1 MPRIKDKLVKVL
13 HNKPTVITRAVLWS
27 IPHNSGKE
35 DIRLK
40 IGRYKK
46 PLEVPAAE
54 VPESLQPKSE
64 LTLDDEEFK
73 ALIELLQEQ
82 YEPFRQGVKAFIPL
96 DKPYEKENA
105 AQIRALFALPDK
117 QKLVRF
123 ILNHDVIPED
133 LAAGLQQAHRN
144 RAIKQ
149 FESMLEQDEKE
160 PAWQEWFKKNSW
172 VLGSEF
178 VRILDERHIDV
189 QDISDFLMEAYDG
202 FLDVVE
208 IKRPEGG
215 LQFWAASLDHGNYV
229 PSTDL
234 TKAFTQASRYIYEV
248 EREAN
253 SVKFLERVGQIKTVK
268 PRCILIFG
276 RSNKWDNSQIEAYR
290 ILNAGFHNITIMTYD
305 HVLGRAKR
313 IVGVNSMQ
321 IEGQA

>member
-1 MPRIKDKLVKVL
+1 MPHIRMIDKLVKVL
-13 HNKPTVITRAVLWS
+13 RNKPTVITRAFFWS
-27 IPHNSGKE
+27 IPHNSGKQ
-35 DIRLK
+35 DICLK

-46 PLEVPAAE
+46 PQEVPAHEA
-54 VPESLQPKSE
+54 PESLQPKSE

-73 ALIELLQEQ
+73 TLIEFLQEQ

-117 QKLVRF
+117 QKLVQF
-123 ILNHDVIPED
+123 ILHHDVIPED
-133 LAAGLQQAHRN
+133 LAVGLQQAHRN

-149 FESMLEQDEKE
+149 FERLLEQDVKE
-160 PAWQEWFKKNSW
+160 PAWQEWFQKNSW

-189 QDISDFLMEAYDG
+189 QNISDFLMEAYDG

-234 TKAFTQASRYIYEV
+234 TKAITQASRYIYEV

-276 RSNKWDNSQIEAYR
+276 RSNKWDNRQIETYR
-290 ILNAGFHNITIMTYD
+290 IMNAGFHNITIMTYD

-313 IVGVNSMQ
+313 IVGINS
-321 IEGQA
+321 

>member
-1 MPRIKDKLVKVL
+1 MPRIKDKLIKVL
-13 HNKPTVITRAVLWS
+13 RNKPTVITRAVLWS

-40 IGRYKK
+40 IGRFKK

-189 QDISDFLMEAYDG
+189 QNISDFLMEAYDG

-208 IKRPEGG
+208 IKRPEDG

-276 RSNKWDNSQIEAYR
+276 RSNK
-290 ILNAGFHNITIMTYD
+290 
-305 HVLGRAKR
+305 
-313 IVGVNSMQ
+313 
-321 IEGQA
+321 

>member
-13 HNKPTVITRAVLWS
+13 CNKPTVITRAVLWS

-253 SVKFLERVGQIKTVK
+253 SVKFLERVG
-268 PRCILIFG
+268 
-276 RSNKWDNSQIEAYR
+276 
-290 ILNAGFHNITIMTYD
+290 
-305 HVLGRAKR
+305 
-313 IVGVNSMQ
+313 
-321 IEGQA
+321 

>member
-1 MPRIKDKLVKVL
+1 MPRIRIIDKLVKVL
-13 HNKPTVITRAVLWS
+13 RNRPTVITRAFFWS
-27 IPHNSGKE
+27 IPHNSGKQ
-35 DIRLK
+35 DICLK

-46 PLEVPAAE
+46 PQEVPAAE

-73 ALIELLQEQ
+73 ALIEFLQEQ

-160 PAWQEWFKKNSW
+160 PAWQEWFEKNSC
-172 VLGSEF
+172 
-178 VRILDERHIDV
+178 
-189 QDISDFLMEAYDG
+189 
-202 FLDVVE
+202 
-208 IKRPEGG
+208 G

-234 TKAFTQASRYIYEV
+234 TKAITQASRYIYEV

-253 SVKFLERVGQIKTVK
+253 SVKFLERVGQVKTVK

-276 RSNKWDNSQIEAYR
+276 RSNKWDNRQIEAYR